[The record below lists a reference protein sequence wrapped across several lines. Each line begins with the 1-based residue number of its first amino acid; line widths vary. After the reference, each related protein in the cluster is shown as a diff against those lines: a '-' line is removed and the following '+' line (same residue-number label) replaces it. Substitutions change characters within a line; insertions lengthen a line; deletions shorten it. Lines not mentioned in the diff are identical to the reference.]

1 MKSIDFHFRTYGIY
15 SHISCSILI
24 SFVLFIGFY
33 RMFEEKLLVGI
44 ASTCSLIAVI
54 TCLIVI
60 PTIYKEINDI
70 HDEVIDSVNVFR
82 VETDTAWADMMDV
95 QVLVTPPSK
104 PRENPFA
111 SVFRQKRQAYGG
123 LPSWCQCNV
132 PVARCPSLVSYS
144 NCYEKK

>member
-1 MKSIDFHFRTYGIY
+1 
-15 SHISCSILI
+15 
-24 SFVLFIGFY
+24 
-33 RMFEEKLLVGI
+33 MFEEKLLVGI

-111 SVFRQKRQAYGG
+111 SVFRQKRQSYGG

-132 PVARCPSLVSYS
+132 PVARCPPLVSYS
-144 NCYEKK
+144 SCYDEK

>member
-1 MKSIDFHFRTYGIY
+1 MKSVDLRYLFAYIFV
-15 SHISCSILI
+15 SILI
-24 SFVLFIGFY
+24 SFILFIDFILY

-60 PTIYKEINDI
+60 PTIYREINDV

-111 SVFRQKRQAYGG
+111 SVFRQKRQSYGG
-123 LPSWCQCNV
+123 LPSWCQCTP
-132 PVARCPSLVSYS
+132 PVAHCPPLVFYS
-144 NCYEKK
+144 SRYEEK